1 LSLDEAF
8 QEHHP
13 ELVRLA
19 GLLTGSR
26 EEANDIVAEVFARLV
41 RAGRPFDVDH
51 PLAYLRRAVVN
62 EATSGRRKA
71 ARRRDI
77 SDRFEP
83 PVVTTASED
92 GRVDEQER
100 ILAVLRGLPVRQ
112 RTAIVLRFYHDLTE
126 AQTADA
132 MGVAVGTVKSSVARG
147 LASLRATLDA
157 QEGSRR

>member
-1 LSLDEAF
+1 MTLDEAF
-8 QEHHP
+8 QDHRR

-19 GLLTGSR
+19 GLLTGSS
-26 EEANDIVAEVFARLV
+26 EEANDIVAEIFARLV
-41 RAGRPFDVDH
+41 RAGRPFDVDN
-51 PLAYLRRAVVN
+51 PLAYLRRSVVN
-62 EATSGRRKA
+62 EAMSGRRKA

-77 SDRFEP
+77 SDRWAP
-83 PVVTTASED
+83 PVATTESQD

-100 ILAVLRGLPVRQ
+100 ILAVLRTLPDRQ
-112 RTAIVLRFYHDLTE
+112 RTAIVLRFYQDLTE

-147 LASLRATLDA
+147 LASLRTTLDA